1 MPEDLPKGLSVAIVQ
16 KGKASSQYIS
26 RKTLCN
32 EASRGRPEESRA
44 GKKKIRRVRQRKSC
58 EEVLGMKKILMCAL
72 ILFCAGALVFAT
84 GTTEKGA
91 KAGTKKGLVIGFA
104 GFFTGN
110 SWNNQ
115 CFSSIEKA
123 AAQDPEIASLVVANA
138 DANVEKQIAQINDM
152 VDKHVDA
159 IVVMAASDTAEN
171 PVLDSAVKAG
181 IPVVTSDHYVTSNN
195 LTCQIYV
202 DQLQWGRVTAQWLVD
217 KLGPKGGNIVVLNGV
232 AGNADN
238 NGRWGGAKEVFDKHP
253 EIKILAMANA
263 DWDQA
268 KAQPVVASWLAA
280 YPQIDGVWSQGGAM
294 TAAAMIEFQ
303 KAGRKLV
310 PMVGEAY
317 NGFMKMWIKNQPDG
331 FSSLAPVQPNFDVQI
346 ALEVAKRAAKGQ
358 KVPVKISIPL
368 VINDDKT
375 VANTVVWD
383 MPDDYWPV
391 NWLPADKVNE
401 IIEQASGK

>member
-1 MPEDLPKGLSVAIVQ
+1 MLNNRQGVRHADMTWRTNG
-16 KGKASSQYIS
+16 IS
-26 RKTLCN
+26 
-32 EASRGRPEESRA
+32 
-44 GKKKIRRVRQRKSC
+44 
-58 EEVLGMKKILMCAL
+58 LGSENRSKEWFSMKKTVFLL
-72 ILFCAGALVFAT
+72 LTVLVAAT
-84 GTTEKGA
+84 MAYGGGNSEKA
-91 KAGTKKGLVIGFA
+91 TAPAANKGIVIGFA

-115 CFSSIEKA
+115 CFASIEKA
-123 AAQDPEIASLVVANA
+123 AAEDSEIESLIVANA

-152 VDKHVDA
+152 VDKRVSA

-171 PVLDSAVKAG
+171 RVLEDAVKAG
-181 IPVVTSDHYVTSNN
+181 IPVVTADHYVTSNN

-217 KLGPKGGNIVVLNGV
+217 QLGAKGGKIVVLNGV

-253 EIKILAMANA
+253 EIKILASANA

-303 KAGRKLV
+303 KAGRPLV

-317 NGFMKMWIKNQPDG
+317 NGFMKLWIKNQPNG
-331 FSSLAPVQPNFDVQI
+331 FSSIAPVQPNFDVQI

-358 KVPVKISIPL
+358 PVPKKISIPL
-368 VINDDKT
+368 VITTDKT
-375 VANTVVWD
+375 VADTVVMD
-383 MPDDYWPV
+383 MPDDYWPI
-391 NWLPADKVNE
+391 NWLPAAEIDK
-401 IIEQASGK
+401 IISQAMSAQ

>member
-1 MPEDLPKGLSVAIVQ
+1 M
-16 KGKASSQYIS
+16 
-26 RKTLCN
+26 R
-32 EASRGRPEESRA
+32 
-44 GKKKIRRVRQRKSC
+44 
-58 EEVLGMKKILMCAL
+58 KILVLAL
-72 ILFCAGALVFAT
+72 VALCVGALAFGAGSSEKSSAAGA
-84 GTTEKGA
+84 
-91 KAGTKKGLVIGFA
+91 KKGLVIGFA

-115 CFSSIEKA
+115 CFTTIEKA
-123 AAQDPEIASLVVANA
+123 AAQDPEIASLIVANA

-152 VDKHVDA
+152 IDKHVDG

-171 PVLDSAVKAG
+171 PVLESAMKAG
-181 IPVVTSDHYVTSNN
+181 IPVVTADHYVTSKK

-202 DQLQWGRVTAQWLVD
+202 DQLQWGRVTGQWLVD
-217 KLGPKGGNIVVLNGV
+217 QLGPKGGMIVVLNGV

-253 EIKILAMANA
+253 EIKILATANA

-317 NGFMKMWIKNQPDG
+317 NGFMKLWIKNQPAG
-331 FSSLAPVQPNFDVQI
+331 FSSLSPVQPNFDVQI
-346 ALEVAKRAAKGQ
+346 ALEVVKRAAKGQ
-358 KVPVKISIPL
+358 KVPSMISIPL

-375 VANTVVWD
+375 VANTVVMD

-391 NWLPADKVNE
+391 NWLPANKIND
-401 IIEQASGK
+401 IIAQAAAAK

>member
-1 MPEDLPKGLSVAIVQ
+1 
-16 KGKASSQYIS
+16 
-26 RKTLCN
+26 
-32 EASRGRPEESRA
+32 
-44 GKKKIRRVRQRKSC
+44 
-58 EEVLGMKKILMCAL
+58 MKKLAL
-72 ILFCAGALVFAT
+72 ISLTMACVVAMAFGSGKSESAT
-84 GTTEKGA
+84 A
-91 KAGTKKGLVIGFA
+91 SAPKKTGFVIGFA

-115 CFSSIEKA
+115 CFSTIEKA
-123 AAQDPEIASLVVANA
+123 AAQDKDISSLIVANA

-152 VDKHVDA
+152 IDKHVDA

-171 PVLDSAVKAG
+171 RVLESAVKAG
-181 IPVVTSDHYVTSNN
+181 IPVVTADHYVTSQN

-202 DQLQWGRVTAQWLVD
+202 DQLEWGRVTGQWLVD
-217 KLGPKGGNIVVLNGV
+217 QLGPKGGKIVVLNGV

-238 NGRWGGAKEVFDKHP
+238 NGRWGGAKEIFDKHP

-303 KAGRKLV
+303 KANRPLV

-317 NGFMKMWIKNQPDG
+317 NGFLKLWLKNLPAG
-331 FSSLAPVQPNFDVQI
+331 FHSISPVQPNFDVQI
-346 ALEVAKRAAKGQ
+346 ALEVAKRAAMGQ
-358 KVPVKISIPL
+358 PVPKKISIPL
-368 VINDDKT
+368 VITTDAT
-375 VANTVVWD
+375 VANAVVQD
-383 MPDDYWPV
+383 MPDDYWPI
-391 NWLPADKVNE
+391 NWLPADKVDE
-401 IIEQASGK
+401 IITQAMNK